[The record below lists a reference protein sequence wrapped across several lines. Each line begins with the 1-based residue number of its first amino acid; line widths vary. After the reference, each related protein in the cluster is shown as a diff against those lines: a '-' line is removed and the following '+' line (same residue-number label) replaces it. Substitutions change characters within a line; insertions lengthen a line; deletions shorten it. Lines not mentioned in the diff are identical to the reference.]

1 MTHSFSENTL
11 YLQSIFKSILIDKLK
26 LGMYAHTTVWNRKE
40 QDKENKEDTL
50 IWIFFIDLILLTKKI
65 QWL

>member
-11 YLQSIFKSILIDKLK
+11 YLQSIFKSILIDKHK